1 MRRERLPR
9 SGEGKTSGLGR
20 NTGVRDLSYK
30 LVVTNGFQIKSA
42 PRVRGA
48 LLYFATF
55 MFAGLSGARRLLP
68 WS

>member
-9 SGEGKTSGLGR
+9 RDEGKTSGLGR
-20 NTGVRDLSYK
+20 NTDVRDLSYE
-30 LVVTNGFQIKSA
+30 VVVFQIKSA

-48 LLYFATF
+48 LWYFTAYT
-55 MFAGLSGARRLLP
+55 FAGLSGGQRLLP